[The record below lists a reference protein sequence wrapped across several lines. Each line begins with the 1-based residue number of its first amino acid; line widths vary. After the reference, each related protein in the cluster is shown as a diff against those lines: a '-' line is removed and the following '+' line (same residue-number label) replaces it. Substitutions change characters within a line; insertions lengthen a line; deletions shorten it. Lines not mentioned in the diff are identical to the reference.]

1 MTPAPTPQPA
11 PKPAARTRWGLRLPL
26 TVAVALVALSACSS
40 DSTGSTSASPT
51 SSSAPTPRTTTPTT
65 APPSPEATPGG
76 TAPMPEACAAAAGVV
91 EVADA
96 VALEAALEEARPG
109 QVIRL
114 AAGTYEGN
122 FIAQTAATPDAPI
135 VLCGSRD
142 AVIDGGAIDGDY
154 ALHLQ
159 RASSWHLLGF
169 TVTGGNKGVMVDSGT
184 GHRIEGLLVTSM
196 GDEAIHLRTN
206 SSDNAVVGNTVRDT
220 GLRKPKFGEGIYVGS
235 AESNWCRQTG
245 CQPDRSDRNL
255 IEGND
260 IAGTTA
266 EAVDIK
272 EGTTGGILRGN
283 TFDGSAMVDTDSW
296 VDVKGND
303 WLIQGNT
310 GTASPTDGF
319 QVHDVTDG
327 WGLGN
332 VFSDNRAAG
341 FTELAINAA
350 GNRTLRASTT
360 VGCDN
365 SGVGG
370 TALSNVPCSDI

>member
-96 VALEAALEEARPG
+96 VALEAALEEAQPG

-272 EGTTGGILRGN
+272 EGTTGGILRSN

-303 WLIQGNT
+303 WLIVGNN
-310 GTASPTDGF
+310 GTTSPTDGF
-319 QVHDVTDG
+319 QVHDVADG

-332 VFSDNRAAG
+332 VFADNRAAG
-341 FTELAINAA
+341 FTELVVNAA
-350 GNRTLRASTT
+350 GNRGLRASTT

-365 SGVGG
+365 TGDGG
-370 TALSNVPCSDI
+370 TGLSNVPCTDI

>member
-1 MTPAPTPQPA
+1 MTRAPIP
-11 PKPAARTRWGLRLPL
+11 RLL
-26 TVAVALVALSACSS
+26 ATVAVVLLALGACSS
-40 DSTGSTSASPT
+40 GPGGSTSASPT
-51 SSSAPTPRTTTPTT
+51 STSEPSPRPAAPTT
-65 APPSPEATPGG
+65 APPSTAPPSAEPTTGG
-76 TAPMPEACAAAAGVV
+76 TAPVPEACAAAPDAV

-96 VALEAALEEARPG
+96 AALETALEEARPG

-114 AAGTYEGN
+114 APGTYEGN
-122 FIAQTAATPDAPI
+122 FIARAAATPDAPI

-142 AVIDGGAIDGDY
+142 AVIDGGDIDGEY

-206 SSDNAVVGNTVRDT
+206 SSDNVVVGNTVRDT

-245 CQPDRSDRNL
+245 CEPDRSDRNL

-272 EGTTGGILRGN
+272 EGTTGGVLRGN

-303 WLIQGNT
+303 WLIEGNT

-319 QVHDVTDG
+319 QVHDVADG
-327 WGLGN
+327 WGRGN
-332 VFSDNRAAG
+332 VFTGNRAAG
-341 FTELAINAA
+341 FAELVVNAA
-350 GNRTLRASTT
+350 GNRELRASTT

-365 SGVGG
+365 AGDGG
-370 TALSNVPCSDI
+370 TALSNVPCSDD